1 MKEEDKVQV
10 SIVMPA
16 FNEEGNIEKTV
27 RDCLEELRKDNIQGE
42 VIVTNDGSKD
52 GTLKILER
60 MNEEFDNFRY
70 VDLEENFGYGGA
82 MKKAIDVSRGAYVVT
97 NDSDGQFDIGD
108 LPKLMEKIEEG
119 YDCVTGYRAKKK
131 DTLPRV
137 VANWGYN
144 LLVRIL
150 CGIKFTDAQCALKIF
165 RGDIIRALP
174 MEARGFTFPTETL
187 VKMNHQGHNMTE
199 IPVNHHFREA
209 GESKVKFFKTVRI
222 MFTFLLYIRF
232 KLALLK
238 AKVIYQL

>member
-187 VKMNHQGHNMTE
+187 VKMNHQGHKMTE